1 MKESWNILQKDK
13 ELLMFPIFS
22 GILSLI
28 LFASFIVP
36 IVFAEMYSEANSV
49 LGTPLLYLLI
59 FVFYFLASIIVVYFN
74 VALIAC
80 AKMRLEGKNPT
91 LKDGFKAASGH
102 WGKIIGWS
110 ALNATVGLLIRVII
124 DQIEERS
131 PLLAGIVSGVLGAA
145 WSILTFFVI
154 PVMVFE
160 GKGVFSSIKESGAMI
175 KHTWGERLT
184 AGFSMGMGFMLLYGI
199 AAIPLLLGVFVSAS
213 TVGLIVGIGI
223 TVMLWIIIATV
234 STALNGVFIAALY
247 HYVRTGK
254 VEGFSG
260 DEVKHAFVGKS
271 KQ

>member
-1 MKESWNILQKDK
+1 
-13 ELLMFPIFS
+13 MFPVFS
-22 GILSLI
+22 GILTII
-28 LFASFIVP
+28 LFASFMIP
-36 IVFAEMYSEANSV
+36 IVFAEMYSEANAI

-110 ALNATVGLLIRVII
+110 ALNATVGLVIRVIV
-124 DQIEERS
+124 DQIEEKS
-131 PLLAGIVSGVLGAA
+131 PLLAGIVSGILGAA

-160 GKGVFSSIKESGAMI
+160 GKGVIASIKESGAMI

-184 AGFSMGMGFMLLYGI
+184 AGFSMGIGFMLLYLL
-199 AAIPLLLGVFVSAS
+199 AAIPLVLGVFVFTS
-213 TVGLIVGIGI
+213 TAALFIGIGI
-223 TVMLWIIIATV
+223 TALLWIVIATV
-234 STALNGVFIAALY
+234 SSALQGIFIAALY

-260 DEVKHAFVGKS
+260 DEVKHAFVGK
-271 KQ
+271 KRG